1 VFELLKNPNFDFMG
15 KRKIFL
21 VISGI
26 LLTLS
31 VAQFG
36 IKGFNR
42 GIEFT
47 GGTELQLKYA
57 DSPELSEIR
66 SKLGTS
72 AQVTRI
78 GLPEENEIYI
88 KIGATE
94 EQETL
99 TTESTTEVIDKLRQP
114 RPGFEDLNSV
124 DSAVLS
130 RVLMDTAGVDATT
143 ASAASGLILTE
154 RKERAIFH
162 SLEEVKSIPGLAADV
177 QAALDSRTYVGP
189 FSLRSQSFIGPA
201 IGREL
206 LSKAGW
212 AIFGS
217 LLGMMIYIWIRFQ
230 IQWGLAAVVALSH
243 DTIITL
249 GLLSLFDKELS
260 LPVVAAFLTLV
271 GYSVN
276 DTVVVFDRIREN
288 IRAKG
293 TTNMVETVNRSINQT
308 LSRTLIT
315 TGSTWVVVFG
325 LFMFGGEA
333 LNPFAFVLTAGIVV
347 GTYSSIF
354 IASPFLLMW
363 QEVFKK
369 GQKRI
374 MAKKRTA

>member
-1 VFELLKNPNFDFMG
+1 MFELLKNPNFDFMG

-36 IKGFNR
+36 MKGFNR
-42 GIEFT
+42 GIELT
-47 GGTELQLKYA
+47 GGTELQLKFA

-66 SKLGTS
+66 SKLGAN

-88 KIGATE
+88 KIGASE

-124 DSAVLS
+124 DSTVLS

-162 SLEEVKSIPGLAADV
+162 SLEEVKAIPGLDANV

-293 TTNMVETVNRSINQT
+293 TTNMVETINRSINQT

-333 LNPFAFVLTAGIVV
+333 LNPFAFVLTVGIVV

-354 IASPFLLMW
+354 IASPFLLLW

>member
-1 VFELLKNPNFDFMG
+1 MFELLKNPNFDFMG

-21 VISGI
+21 VLSGI
-26 LLTLS
+26 MLILS
-31 VAQFG
+31 LAQFG

-47 GGTELQLKYA
+47 GGTELQLKFA
-57 DSPELSEIR
+57 EPPELSEIR
-66 SKLGTS
+66 GKLGAN

-78 GLPEENEIYI
+78 GQPEENEIYI
-88 KIGATE
+88 KIGASEAE
-94 EQETL
+94 EIL

-130 RVLMDTAGVDATT
+130 RVLMEGAGIDA
-143 ASAASGLILTE
+143 AAASVAAGLILTE
-154 RKERAIFH
+154 RKEQAIFH
-162 SLEEVKSIPGLAADV
+162 SLEEVKALPGLDAGV
-177 QAALDSRTYVGP
+177 QAALDAKTYVGP

-212 AIFGS
+212 AILGS

-230 IQWGLAAVVALSH
+230 IQWGLAAVVALAH

-249 GLLSLFDKELS
+249 GLLSVFDKELS

-293 TTNMVETVNRSINQT
+293 TGDMVETINRSVNQT

-315 TGSTWVVVFG
+315 TGSTWIVVFG

-369 GQKRI
+369 GQQRI
-374 MAKKRTA
+374 KAKKRTA

>member
-1 VFELLKNPNFDFMG
+1 M
-15 KRKIFL
+15 
-21 VISGI
+21 
-26 LLTLS
+26 
-31 VAQFG
+31 AQFG
-36 IKGFNR
+36 FKGFNR

-47 GGTELQLKYA
+47 GGTELQLKFA
-57 DSPELSEIR
+57 VSPELSEIR
-66 SKLGTS
+66 SKLGAN

-88 KIGATE
+88 KIGASE

-130 RVLMDTAGVDATT
+130 RILMDAAGMDAAT
-143 ASAASGLILTE
+143 ASAASGLILTQ

-162 SLEEVKSIPGLAADV
+162 SMDEVKTIPGLDATV
-177 QAALDSRTYVGP
+177 HAALDSRTYVGP

-230 IQWGLAAVVALSH
+230 IQWGLAAVVALAH

-293 TTNMVETVNRSINQT
+293 TANMVETINRSVNQT

-347 GTYSSIF
+347 GTLVHLYRQPVPADVAGGVQEGTEADNGHETYSIGRDAVGGLNGSKIRGYSRARPG
-354 IASPFLLMW
+354 I
-363 QEVFKK
+363 
-369 GQKRI
+369 
-374 MAKKRTA
+374 